1 MHIKDACG
9 RYWIMYNTLHF
20 VASSNIKSL
29 LGKDLVTDQ
38 IAALFELV
46 KNSYDADAQVVE
58 IIFEDITTGKGRLT
72 IRDSGTGMDL
82 NDLQTKWMVIGTDS
96 KKRKIILPY
105 FIDL

>member
-1 MHIKDACG
+1 
-9 RYWIMYNTLHF
+9 MYNTLHF

-58 IIFEDITTGKGRLT
+58 IILT
-72 IRDSGTGMDL
+72 YKL
-82 NDLQTKWMVIGTDS
+82 NGWLLAPIA
-96 KKRKIILPY
+96 KKRKIILQY